1 MATVLKRG
9 SKGAAVREIQELLN
23 AAGAT
28 PQLDVDGN
36 FGGGTENAVRAFQ
49 RSFGLVGDGRV
60 GPQTRTALKQATT
73 PTKPGKPEPDKSA
86 MNQAASSAAVV
97 GTRGSPPPN
106 VASLKLLD
114 TARPITEI
122 IWHCTATPEGKDYTV
137 DDIRAWHK
145 QRGWSDIGYHY
156 VVYRDGRIM
165 VGRPVG
171 QVGAHTEGHNSG
183 TVGPSYVG
191 GVSAVGKTAKDTR
204 TAAQRASMM
213 WLTEQLAAKH
223 RGVRKVRGHHDQPD
237 REEAALGLSS
247 LAADLPAAVS
257 RRCR

>member
-49 RSFGLVGDGRV
+49 RSFGLVGDGKV

-106 VASLKLLD
+106 IALSQA
-114 TARPITEI
+114 ARYGPPD
-122 IWHCTATPEGKDYTV
+122 HGDHLALHGN
-137 DDIRAWHK
+137 A
-145 QRGWSDIGYHY
+145 G
-156 VVYRDGRIM
+156 
-165 VGRPVG
+165 G
-171 QVGAHTEGHNSG
+171 Q
-183 TVGPSYVG
+183 
-191 GVSAVGKTAKDTR
+191 
-204 TAAQRASMM
+204 
-213 WLTEQLAAKH
+213 
-223 RGVRKVRGHHDQPD
+223 
-237 REEAALGLSS
+237 GLHG
-247 LAADLPAAVS
+247 
-257 RRCR
+257 